1 MREKAKEYSRGSSC
15 NFIRDSDD
23 NELWENMILEHCQNT
38 ALQDDFPVAGN
49 GSFPE
54 DGNSTNNSS
63 DLVALATL
71 LLGSVSEEEK
81 RMLAMVRDLM

>member
-1 MREKAKEYSRGSSC
+1 M
-15 NFIRDSDD
+15 
-23 NELWENMILEHCQNT
+23 ELEAAGCYNCSLFEGE
-38 ALQDDFPVAGN
+38 QDYDFPSGGN

-54 DGNSTNNSS
+54 EDGNSTSNSS
-63 DLVALATL
+63 DFVALATL